1 MCVSTSNSHSHM
13 DVESRLVSV
22 LDTVY
27 RLKLVFESGTA
38 QEFKECIT
46 HARSIELFLR
56 NIHTTQSSAS
66 ILNFESSRD
75 RMYALLLLS
84 NDPLY
89 TVRELD

>member
-13 DVESRLVSV
+13 DVESRLVSM

-66 ILNFESSRD
+66 ILNFETSRD
-75 RMYALLLLS
+75 RMYGLLLLS

>member
-66 ILNFESSRD
+66 ILNFETSRD

>member
-1 MCVSTSNSHSHM
+1 MCVSTCCSHSHM
-13 DVESRLVSV
+13 DVESRLVTV

-66 ILNFESSRD
+66 ILNFETSRD

>member
-1 MCVSTSNSHSHM
+1 MCVSTCRSHSHM

>member
-1 MCVSTSNSHSHM
+1 MCVSTCRSHSHM
-13 DVESRLVSV
+13 DVESRLVSM

>member
-1 MCVSTSNSHSHM
+1 M
-13 DVESRLVSV
+13 DVESRLVTV

-66 ILNFESSRD
+66 ILNFETSRD

>member
-1 MCVSTSNSHSHM
+1 MCVSTCRSHSHM

-66 ILNFESSRD
+66 ILNFETSRD

>member
-1 MCVSTSNSHSHM
+1 MCVSTCNSHSHM
-13 DVESRLVSV
+13 DVESRLVSM

-66 ILNFESSRD
+66 ILNFETSRD

-89 TVRELD
+89 TVHELD